1 MIKRLIKKYFGL
13 AFLYSVIVVMILLM
27 NARFAELNQQKS
39 ADEVTVQ
46 TAQNLMV
53 K

>member
-1 MIKRLIKKYFGL
+1 MRRLIKEYYGAIFFY
-13 AFLYSVIVVMILLM
+13 AIILLMIPIM

-39 ADEVTVQ
+39 ADEVRVQ